1 MERCEGEK
9 PACSSA
15 LTEERSRQVAVG
27 EDNNITLRKPQLQS
41 VDHSDVPST
50 ASPTLRIVEASPF
63 SGLDL
68 AGTPSLVLTTLG
80 PSSFGRNSARTSQ
93 P

>member
-9 PACSSA
+9 PARSSA
-15 LTEERSRQVAVG
+15 LAEERSRGVAVG

-41 VDHSDVPST
+41 ADHSDDPST
-50 ASPTLRIVEASPF
+50 ASPIMQIVEASPF
-63 SGLDL
+63 FGLDL
-68 AGTPSLVLTTLG
+68 AGTPSRAVTILG
-80 PSSFGRNSARTSQ
+80 SSFFCENSARTSQ